1 MSKFVAPLKEY
12 MTEKKPYKRI
22 LLKLSGE
29 ALKGEEH
36 SISPEIV
43 HRMAENIK
51 EITDSGIEVALVI
64 GGGNIFRGLSAS
76 RKGMDRTTADYMG
89 MMATCIN
96 ALALQDGLE
105 GLGIQSRVQSA
116 ITMQQIAEPYI
127 RRKAVRHLEKGR
139 VVIFA
144 AGTGSPYFSTDTTAA
159 LRANEINADVVLK
172 ATNVDGIYD
181 KDPAKYDDAVKFSN
195 ITYLDALQRQLKV
208 MDSTAFSLCM
218 DNKIPIVVFNFFE
231 DGALSKVV
239 SGDSSVGTLVSS

>member
-1 MSKFVAPLKEY
+1 MSED
-12 MTEKKPYKRI
+12 KPYNRI

-36 SISPEIV
+36 SISPAIV
-43 HRMAENIK
+43 HRMAESIK
-51 EITDSGIEVALVI
+51 EIVDSGIEVALVI

-105 GLGIQSRVQSA
+105 SLDIPTRVQSA

-127 RRKAVRHLEKGR
+127 RRRAVRHLEKGR

-159 LRANEINADVVLK
+159 LRANEIDADVVLK

-181 KDPAKYDDAVKFSN
+181 KDPAKHDDAVKFSE
-195 ITYLDALQRQLKV
+195 ISYLDALQKQLKV

-231 DGALSKVV
+231 EGALSKVAN
-239 SGDSSVGTLVSS
+239 GDSSVGTLVH

>member
-1 MSKFVAPLKEY
+1 MSKFVTVPKRH

-105 GLGIQSRVQSA
+105 SLGIQSRVQSA

-159 LRANEINADVVLK
+159 LRANEINAQVVLK

-181 KDPAKYDDAVKFSN
+181 KDPAKHDDAVKFES
-195 ITYLDALQRQLKV
+195 ISYLDALQRQLKV

-239 SGDSSVGTLVSS
+239 GGDSSVGTLVN

>member
-1 MSKFVAPLKEY
+1 MSKFVALFKDY

-36 SISPEIV
+36 SISPAIV

-105 GLGIQSRVQSA
+105 SLGIPTRVQSA

-159 LRANEINADVVLK
+159 LRANEIDADVVLK

-181 KDPAKYDDAVKFSN
+181 KDPAKHSDAVKFAN
-195 ITYLDALQRQLKV
+195 ISYLDALQRQLKV

-231 DGALSKVV
+231 DGALSQVAN
-239 SGDSSVGTLVSS
+239 GNSSVGTLVS